1 MKGGDF
7 MSTDEIEKLGKS
19 KRNEYYRNY
28 RKNNREKIKKTQDKY
43 WQTRALKESNTNNK
57 EV

>member
-7 MSTDEIEKLGKS
+7 ISTDEIEKLGKS

-43 WQTRALKESNTNNK
+43 WQTRALKESNKNNK

>member
-7 MSTDEIEKLGKS
+7 ISTDEIEKLGKS

-28 RKNNREKIKKTQDKY
+28 RKNNREKIKKAQDKY

>member
-7 MSTDEIEKLGKS
+7 ISTDEIEKLGKS

>member
-1 MKGGDF
+1 

-28 RKNNREKIKKTQDKY
+28 RKKHKEEIKKTQDKY
-43 WQTRALKESNTNNK
+43 WQNKALEETKNNEEVKSN
-57 EV
+57 EI